1 MHRALAVILFT
12 CPAAAATY
20 YVDCAAG
27 ADNRAGASPES
38 AWRTPAKVSAT
49 TFAPGD
55 SILFRRGVRCE
66 GSLWPKGSGEN
77 GRVIRIDA
85 YGEGPLPILSAPQ
98 AEAAVKLFDQQ
109 YWEIENLEISGG
121 NPYGVFIGAG
131 GTATSLKHF
140 VLRNL
145 VVHDVSGNVRQKSS
159 GLVVI
164 AASGDV
170 ALEDITVD
178 GVTAFRT
185 SQWAGIFISGGR
197 TRARNVAVRNCIVH
211 DVAGDG
217 IVIFLAENGRIEKSA
232 AWHTGLQ
239 ETETIGTPNAIWTWS
254 CRNCIVENN
263 EGFWIDSPG
272 VDGGVYDIDWGND
285 DNIVQHNYGHDAQGY
300 CAAVFGAGNHAT
312 TNSAVRYNICVNN
325 GRSPKLARR
334 QGDIFTSTWDGGSLD
349 GLTIDHNT
357 IMWNPPIDAPAVQMR
372 DTAFTG
378 GRPATVS
385 DNLIYSSVPSLVEA
399 GKPVIFERNLYW
411 HAGEETP
418 RWLYET
424 REYRAFEQWK
434 QVAPG
439 DLFGNPLLDWLL
451 TPAKVAVGAI
461 AFHVPASAGGSVPAV
476 LPRTPGKWMLLLF
489 VGRGE
494 VDARS
499 QLVFLQSALA
509 QYEDAGLEAA
519 AVAQAGPN
527 LSYDWNFGAVRAIV
541 PAELARAMAVDRV
554 PSLLLISPAGQVV
567 RRWTG
572 FASPA
577 ALGLTLKHYLGA
589 AHGDPLVEI
598 ESSKPARGDR

>member
-254 CRNCIVENN
+254 
-263 EGFWIDSPG
+263 
-272 VDGGVYDIDWGND
+272 
-285 DNIVQHNYGHDAQGY
+285 
-300 CAAVFGAGNHAT
+300 
-312 TNSAVRYNICVNN
+312 
-325 GRSPKLARR
+325 
-334 QGDIFTSTWDGGSLD
+334 
-349 GLTIDHNT
+349 
-357 IMWNPPIDAPAVQMR
+357 
-372 DTAFTG
+372 
-378 GRPATVS
+378 
-385 DNLIYSSVPSLVEA
+385 
-399 GKPVIFERNLYW
+399 
-411 HAGEETP
+411 
-418 RWLYET
+418 
-424 REYRAFEQWK
+424 
-434 QVAPG
+434 
-439 DLFGNPLLDWLL
+439 
-451 TPAKVAVGAI
+451 
-461 AFHVPASAGGSVPAV
+461 
-476 LPRTPGKWMLLLF
+476 
-489 VGRGE
+489 
-494 VDARS
+494 
-499 QLVFLQSALA
+499 
-509 QYEDAGLEAA
+509 
-519 AVAQAGPN
+519 
-527 LSYDWNFGAVRAIV
+527 
-541 PAELARAMAVDRV
+541 
-554 PSLLLISPAGQVV
+554 
-567 RRWTG
+567 
-572 FASPA
+572 
-577 ALGLTLKHYLGA
+577 
-589 AHGDPLVEI
+589 
-598 ESSKPARGDR
+598 